1 MKTPVKELS
10 AKFGLRE
17 KDIKIL
23 FKFGAIQIP
32 PSQEDLIFLTKLS
45 KIWRKS
51 KVLAVQLSGKRKAEI
66 QRIINMARG
75 KDEIDEF
82 IESFITEQKRQ
93 GQRVNT
99 IALAEDVMEKFGMKQ
114 SNFVLWRVLNRI
126 KRARQRIEKQ
136 SQRQRENKQKN
147 VEQLEQS
154 QIKQEE
160 MNKLAKLFEEDED
173 DWEEWRV

>member
-1 MKTPVKELS
+1 
-10 AKFGLRE
+10 
-17 KDIKIL
+17 
-23 FKFGAIQIP
+23 
-32 PSQEDLIFLTKLS
+32 
-45 KIWRKS
+45 
-51 KVLAVQLSGKRKAEI
+51 
-66 QRIINMARG
+66 MARG

-93 GQRVNT
+93 GKHRINT